1 MHIGEQIKRVRMA
14 KGLSQKEV
22 IMAAGLDKAQY
33 SRMENGKTDP
43 AFSTLDRI
51 AKAIGISLSELLAE
65 GDLPEIAS
73 LDKSVL
79 EKVSLME
86 SLPDAERQTLYIMLD
101 AFVGKRKLK
110 EALAGVLNEVK

>member
-1 MHIGEQIKRVRMA
+1 MA

-22 IMAAGLDKAQY
+22 ILAAGLDKAQY

-43 AFSTLDRI
+43 SFSTLDRI
-51 AKAIGISLSELLAE
+51 AKAIGISLAELFAE
-65 GDLPEIAS
+65 GELPEVAS
-73 LDKSVL
+73 LDKSVM

-86 SLPDAERQTLYIMLD
+86 SLPETERQTLYIMLD

-110 EALAGVLNEVK
+110 DALAGVLNDVK